1 MSNNISANFAA
12 SFYQNMGQVGKKGQG
27 AQKKEQAQEP
37 FSQYMQDAKVE
48 LSADGLALAEQQK
61 AGGTQLS
68 QKAQDLFAKLQEKYG
83 DYDFF
88 VAENQDDMKN
98 YMDKGTKQY
107 SVVFTKEELEHMASD
122 EEYAKKVI
130 GQMESAIDMTKRIE
144 ESGQLGEGVHF
155 KSVAIT
161 FDDEGN
167 MKLFAQLEKM
177 TAEQQE
183 RMEEAKEKKAEE
195 QEKAAKEAEKD
206 KEQEQTKA
214 QSGKVVEIEAA
225 SEEELLE
232 KILGIKWE

>member
-1 MSNNISANFAA
+1 MSNSISTNLAA
-12 SFYQNMGQVGKKGQG
+12 SFYQNMGQVGKKGNG
-27 AQKKEQAQEP
+27 AQKQEMAQNP
-37 FSQYMQDAKVE
+37 LAQYMQDAQVE
-48 LSADGLALAEQQK
+48 ISADGLALANQQK

-107 SVVFTKEELEHMASD
+107 SVVFTKEELEKMAND
-122 EEYAKKVI
+122 EEYAEKVI
-130 GQMESAIDMTKRIE
+130 GQMESAIGMTKRIE

-155 KSVAIT
+155 KQVAIT
-161 FDDEGN
+161 FDGEGN

-177 TAEQQE
+177 NADQQE
-183 RMEEAKEKKAEE
+183 RLEAAKEKKAEE
-195 QEKAAKEAEKD
+195 KEKAAKEAEKD
-206 KEQEQTKA
+206 KEEEQAKA
-214 QSGKVVEIEAA
+214 LSRNVVEIEAG

-232 KILGIKWE
+232 KILGIKW

>member
-1 MSNNISANFAA
+1 MTNNISTNFAA
-12 SFYQNMGQVGKKGQG
+12 SFYQNMGQVGKKGQS

-37 FSQYMQDAKVE
+37 FSPYMPETQVE
-48 LSADGLALAEQQK
+48 LSADGLALAGQQK
-61 AGGTQLS
+61 AGGMQLS

-88 VAENQDDMKN
+88 VAENQEDMKN

-122 EEYAKKVI
+122 DEYAEKVI
-130 GQMESAIDMTKRIE
+130 GQMESAIDMTKRLE
-144 ESGQLGEGVHF
+144 DSGKLGEGVHF
-155 KSVAIT
+155 KQVAIT

-177 TAEQQE
+177 NAEQQE
-183 RMEEAKEKKAEE
+183 RLEEAKEKKAEE
-195 QEKAAKEAEKD
+195 KEKAAKEAEEKE
-206 KEQEQTKA
+206 KEQAKLQPRNL
-214 QSGKVVEIEAA
+214 VEIEAS

-232 KILGIKWE
+232 KILGIKW

>member
-48 LSADGLALAEQQK
+48 FSADGLALAEQQK
-61 AGGTQLS
+61 AGGAQLS

-88 VAENQDDMKN
+88 VAENQEDMKN

-122 EEYAKKVI
+122 EEYAEKVI

-195 QEKAAKEAEKD
+195 KEKAAKEAEEE
-206 KEQEQTKA
+206 KE
-214 QSGKVVEIEAA
+214 KVKQPPKNIVEIEAS
-225 SEEELLE
+225 SEEELLK
-232 KILGIKWE
+232 KILGIEW

>member
-1 MSNNISANFAA
+1 MSNNISTNLAA
-12 SFYQNMGQVGKKGQG
+12 SFYQNMGQVGKKGNG
-27 AQKKEQAQEP
+27 AQKQEKAQDP
-37 FSQYMQDAKVE
+37 LAQYMQDAQVE
-48 LSADGLALAEQQK
+48 ISADGLALANQQK

-107 SVVFTKEELEHMASD
+107 SVVFTKEELERMASD
-122 EEYAKKVI
+122 EEYAEKVI

-155 KSVAIT
+155 KQVAIT

-177 TAEQQE
+177 NADQQE
-183 RMEEAKEKKAEE
+183 RLEVAKEKKAEE
-195 QEKAAKEAEKD
+195 KEKAAKEAEQEK
-206 KEQEQTKA
+206 KEEQARKEA
-214 QSGKVVEIEAA
+214 SNIVEIEAS
-225 SEEELLE
+225 SEEEFLQKL
-232 KILGIKWE
+232 LGIKW

>member
-48 LSADGLALAEQQK
+48 FSADGLALAGQK
-61 AGGTQLS
+61 QAGGTQLS

-88 VAENQDDMKN
+88 VAENQEDMKN

-107 SVVFTKEELEHMASD
+107 SVVFTKAELEKMAND
-122 EEYAKKVI
+122 DEYADKVI
-130 GQMESAIDMTKRIE
+130 GQMESAIGMTKRIE
-144 ESGQLGEGVHF
+144 ESGKLGEGVHF
-155 KSVAIT
+155 KQVAIT
-161 FDDEGN
+161 FDGEGN

-177 TAEQQE
+177 SADQQE
-183 RMEEAKEKKAEE
+183 RLEEAKEKKAEE
-195 QEKAAKEAEKD
+195 KEKEAKEADEKE
-206 KEQEQTKA
+206 KEQAKLPTHNI
-214 QSGKVVEIEAA
+214 VEIEAG

>member
-1 MSNNISANFAA
+1 MSNNISTNFAA
-12 SFYQNMGQVGKKGQG
+12 SLYQNMGQVGKKGQG

-37 FSQYMQDAKVE
+37 FSQYMQDAQVE
-48 LSADGLALAEQQK
+48 FSADGLALAGQQK

-88 VAENQDDMKN
+88 VAENQEDMKN

-122 EEYAKKVI
+122 EEYAEKVI

-155 KSVAIT
+155 KQVAIT
-161 FDDEGN
+161 FDGEGN

-177 TAEQQE
+177 SAEQEE
-183 RMEEAKEKKAEE
+183 RLEAAKEKKAEE
-195 QEKAAKEAEKD
+195 KEKAAKEAEQAK
-206 KEQEQTKA
+206 KA
-214 QSGKVVEIEAA
+214 QSNIVEIEAS
-225 SEEELLE
+225 SEEEFLE
-232 KILGIKWE
+232 KLLGIKW

>member
-1 MSNNISANFAA
+1 MSNNISTNFAA
-12 SFYQNMGQVGKKGQG
+12 SFYQNMGQIGKKGAGKQE
-27 AQKKEQAQEP
+27 KAQEP
-37 FSQYMQDAKVE
+37 FAQYAADAKVE

-61 AGGTQLS
+61 AGQTQLS
-68 QKAQDLFAKLQEKYG
+68 QKAQDLFARLQEKCG

-107 SVVFTKEELEHMASD
+107 SVVFTKEELERMAGD
-122 EEYAKKVI
+122 EEYADKVMGQVEAAI
-130 GQMESAIDMTKRIE
+130 GMTKRIE

-155 KSVAIT
+155 KQVAIS

-195 QEKAAKEAEKD
+195 KEKAAKEAEK
-206 KEQEQTKA
+206 KEEQEQA
-214 QSGKVVEIEAA
+214 KVPPGRIVEIEAS

-232 KILGIKWE
+232 KILGIEW